1 MILTSTYQTLLQG
14 SGRKM
19 NLPVFG
25 TKLADYLPLQMPK
38 TEPIITVPKTQ
49 VLRLFPKYLFLC
61 FKFNFSEFQ

>member
-1 MILTSTYQTLLQG
+1 
-14 SGRKM
+14 M